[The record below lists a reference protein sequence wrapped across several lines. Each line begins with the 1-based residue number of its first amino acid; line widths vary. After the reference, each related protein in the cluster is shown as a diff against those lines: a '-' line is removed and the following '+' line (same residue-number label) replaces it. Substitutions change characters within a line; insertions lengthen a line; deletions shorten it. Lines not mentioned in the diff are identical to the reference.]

1 MTSTL
6 SVDENS
12 SDVNT
17 VTTWGSNWPQVGIT
31 RSQLYNSII
40 KTGYESESYLEVSA
54 VISHLIDWANKNV
67 TELDQKI
74 SNAEN
79 PDISPALCHSLKKL
93 KDKIVAHV
101 TGHLAALRQRVRQLR
116 SEDSSVLDLF
126 DLVTNEDQDSTPIVS
141 SASLDQ
147 SFAPTLL
154 DLPNNQIVNLTAT
167 TTVTQVTASSM
178 PASTAPA
185 PLPNWSV
192 SGIGTNPRAAQPI
205 QIYVTLPSESWVAS
219 DLDQLH
225 SLHVPVHN
233 QLALTG
239 QYSSATLTRH
249 IAAAIIRFV
258 PPPNILV
265 RLANQPSAE
274 YDLRTEINTI
284 RNILIKLNSLRVRLN
299 DIAFRRRLIS
309 DQQEKDILD
318 AMGLALDQRMEQAFG
333 VFDQLEDQVKRVVGQ
348 EQFERMVSSI
358 LPNFQ
363 QSIAATV
370 GFGMLMPNPDLNAN
384 ITAPTTNQSTV
395 MPTTTIPVTT
405 VAQQVTTPKSIIKQ
419 PTTQMPVT
427 TAIIT
432 SANIF
437 QAAVPINAFAP
448 NKVFSTSSA
457 APVISTQPFLMPRI
471 PRTNAPR
478 QTPLWTTRPQMAVT
492 TSQMAVPPA
501 STLGQAVPT
510 LTTPF
515 RYAPTYSYPN
525 PIVTPGQTYT
535 SAQVTTTAV
544 TQAQTMTQQT
554 MTQQSPPCNRFYL
567 DPQPQ

>member
-1 MTSTL
+1 MAALS
-6 SVDENS
+6 SVDGDASES
-12 SDVNT
+12 YS
-17 VTTWGSNWPQVGIT
+17 VTTWGSNWPQVGLT

-54 VISHLIDWANKNV
+54 VINHLIEWANKNIL
-67 TELDQKI
+67 ELDKKI
-74 SNAEN
+74 SNAEDPN
-79 PDISPALCHSLKKL
+79 ISPDPALGLSLRKL
-93 KDKIVAHV
+93 KDKIVNHV
-101 TGHLAALRQRVRQLR
+101 TGHLANLRQRVRQLR
-116 SEDSSVLDLF
+116 SEDSTVLDLWNLTTS
-126 DLVTNEDQDSTPIVS
+126 DEQNVAPTTSPTPTP
-141 SASLDQ
+141 LEQ

-167 TTVTQVTASSM
+167 TTVTQVTASST

-219 DLDQLH
+219 VLDQLY
-225 SLHVPVHN
+225 SLHVPIHN

-384 ITAPTTNQSTV
+384 ITAPTTNQPTV
-395 MPTTTIPVTT
+395 MPTTTIPVTN
-405 VAQQVTTPKSIIKQ
+405 SC
-419 PTTQMPVT
+419 
-427 TAIIT
+427 
-432 SANIF
+432 
-437 QAAVPINAFAP
+437 
-448 NKVFSTSSA
+448 STSE
-457 APVISTQPFLMPRI
+457 
-471 PRTNAPR
+471 
-478 QTPLWTTRPQMAVT
+478 
-492 TSQMAVPPA
+492 
-501 STLGQAVPT
+501 
-510 LTTPF
+510 
-515 RYAPTYSYPN
+515 
-525 PIVTPGQTYT
+525 
-535 SAQVTTTAV
+535 TAEV
-544 TQAQTMTQQT
+544 D
-554 MTQQSPPCNRFYL
+554 Y
-567 DPQPQ
+567 